1 METPR
6 YAVNCSIMMKD
17 RPPEQRLAAVREAGF
32 EAVEFWWPF
41 AEATPSEHEVEG
53 FVSMV
58 RASGLRLV
66 GLNLYAG
73 DMPGG
78 DRGVVSWPD
87 RAEELR
93 AHTAVV
99 RRIGEA
105 LDCRSFNALYGNRRA
120 DAPDVEQD
128 AAAVRAL
135 GEAAGTLAEIG
146 GTVLVEPVS
155 GAPDYPLLTADEA
168 VAVID
173 RVADETGADNLRLL
187 LDVYHLAVNGDDVP
201 AATARHRDRV
211 GHVQLADAP
220 GRGAPGTG
228 ALPLRD
234 WVLDLARGGY
244 DGWTALEHAGD
255 GDAPFAWTRSCD
267 LPGLPGGT
275 AA

>member
-1 METPR
+1 
-6 YAVNCSIMMKD
+6 MMKD

-41 AEATPSEHEVEG
+41 AEPVPAEAEIES
-53 FVSMV
+53 FVDTV

-66 GLNLYAG
+66 GLNLFAG

-93 AHTAVV
+93 ANTAVV

-105 LDCRSFNALYGNRRA
+105 LGCRSFNALYGNRRA
-120 DAPDVEQD
+120 DVSDAGQD

-135 GEAAGTLAEIG
+135 GEVAGELARIG

-155 GAPDYPLLTADEA
+155 GTPAYPLRTADDA
-168 VAVID
+168 VRVIE
-173 RVADETGADNLRLL
+173 RVERETGADNLGLL
-187 LDVYHLAVNGDDVP
+187 FDVYHLAANGDDVP
-201 AATARHRDRV
+201 AALARHRERV
-211 GHVQLADAP
+211 RHVQVADAP

-228 ALPLRD
+228 ELPLRD
-234 WVLDLARGGY
+234 WVTELAGGGY
-244 DGWTALEHAGD
+244 AGWTALEHTGD
-255 GDAPFAWTRSCD
+255 GPDPFGWTRSSD
-267 LPGLPGGT
+267 LPGLPGAP

>member
-1 METPR
+1 MGTPR

-17 RPPEQRLAAVREAGF
+17 RPPEERLAAVREAGF

-41 AEATPSEHEVEG
+41 AEPVPAEAEVES
-53 FVSMV
+53 FVDTV

-66 GLNLYAG
+66 GLNLFAG

-93 AHTAVV
+93 ANAAVV

-105 LDCRSFNALYGNRRA
+105 LGCRSFNALYGNRRSDVS
-120 DAPDVEQD
+120 DAEQD
-128 AAAVRAL
+128 AAAVRVL
-135 GEAAGTLAEIG
+135 GEVAGTLAEIG
-146 GTVLVEPVS
+146 GTVLIEPVS
-155 GAPDYPLLTADEA
+155 GAPSYPLLTADDA
-168 VAVID
+168 VAVIE
-173 RVADETGADNLRLL
+173 RVERETGADNLGLL
-187 LDVYHLAVNGDDVP
+187 FDVYHLAVNGDDVP
-201 AATARHRDRV
+201 AALARHRGRV
-211 GHVQLADAP
+211 GHVQVADAP

-228 ALPLRD
+228 GLPLRD
-234 WVLDLARGGY
+234 WVRDLAGGGY

-255 GDAPFAWTRSCD
+255 GPHPFGWTRSSD
-267 LPGLPGGT
+267 LPGLPGE

>member
-1 METPR
+1 VETPR

-41 AEATPSEHEVEG
+41 AESTPPEHEVEG
-53 FVSMV
+53 FVDTV
-58 RASGLRLV
+58 RASGLSLV

-87 RAEELR
+87 HADELR

-99 RRIGEA
+99 RRIAEA
-105 LDCRSFNALYGNRRA
+105 LGCRSFNALYGNRRA
-120 DAPDVEQD
+120 DVPDAEQD
-128 AAAVRAL
+128 AAAVLAL
-135 GEAAGTLAEIG
+135 GAVAGELAKIG
-146 GTVLVEPVS
+146 GTVLIEPVS
-155 GAPDYPLLTADEA
+155 GAPDYPLLTADDA

-173 RVADETGADNLRLL
+173 RVGDETGADNLGLL

-201 AATARHRDRV
+201 AVLARHRDRV
-211 GHVQLADAP
+211 SHVQVADAP

-234 WVLDLARGGY
+234 WVLDLTAGGY
-244 DGWTALEHAGD
+244 DGWTALEHAGE
-255 GDAPFAWTRSCD
+255 GPGPLAWARSSD
-267 LPGLPGGT
+267 LPGLPGART
-275 AA
+275 A